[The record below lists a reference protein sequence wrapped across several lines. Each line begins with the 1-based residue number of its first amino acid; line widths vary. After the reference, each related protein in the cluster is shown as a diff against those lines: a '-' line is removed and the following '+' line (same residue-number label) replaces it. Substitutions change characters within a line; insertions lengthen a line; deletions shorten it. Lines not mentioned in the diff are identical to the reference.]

1 MGWLKGAIVSLVNW
15 FAGLFKNVFVA
26 LWDILKDVF
35 SWLLEQLFDV
45 VIYAVSSIDVSAL
58 NNVEGW
64 GSLPSEVINVLGL
77 LGVGAASG
85 VIVAAIGIRLV
96 LQLIPFTRLGS

>member
-1 MGWLKGAIVSLVNW
+1 MGWLKGAIVNLVNW

-45 VIYAVSSIDVSAL
+45 VIYAVSSIDVSGL
-58 NNVEGW
+58 SSVEGW
-64 GSLPSEVINVLGL
+64 GSLPSEIINVLGL

-85 VIVAAIGIRLV
+85 VIVTAIGIRLV
-96 LQLIPFTRLGS
+96 LQLVPFTRLGS